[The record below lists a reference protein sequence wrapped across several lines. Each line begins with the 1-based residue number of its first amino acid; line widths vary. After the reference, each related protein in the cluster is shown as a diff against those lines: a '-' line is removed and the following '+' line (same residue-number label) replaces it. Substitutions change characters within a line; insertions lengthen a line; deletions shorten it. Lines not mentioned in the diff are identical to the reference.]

1 MAKKVEQNS
10 NDIEKKY
17 DVYMC
22 YRRTGMTIARLLY
35 SALRASGVSV
45 FFDASELA
53 TGRFSHEIYEAIKQS
68 RNMIVLMTQGALERC
83 VNEGDWVRNELEI
96 AISNNVNLVPV
107 VPSGVSQYFPT
118 DLPESL
124 QAISYI
130 QFATLEL
137 GELFEPSVQHI
148 IRKLNGVELLE
159 TVGPAALE
167 NIESDPNAFS
177 SPKEI
182 FISYSRDDKKDVKKI
197 KDELEASGFHCWMDL
212 EGVESGSEF
221 SVAIRQA
228 IDVAQVMLF
237 FLSDGSQTSQWARKE
252 VQYAMDEKKH
262 VVLIRFNDDDLT
274 KDFHFNFGLSDII
287 DWRLPEQKEKLI
299 RDLMKWRG
307 RAMTV
312 NETEKLSVRGTS
324 TPAVEGNGHDPAET
338 LFIRKVKRLK
348 KNYGRIEEPEENR
361 LRKVAEELGITV
373 LRREELIEQVED
385 EFEAGR

>member
-1 MAKKVEQNS
+1 MKDKRIEDQN
-10 NDIEKKY
+10 DDVKQY
-17 DVYMC
+17 DVYIC
-22 YRRTGMTIARLLY
+22 YRRTGAMIARLLY

-45 FFDASELA
+45 FFDEEELT
-53 TGRFSHEIYEAIKQS
+53 TGFFNQVLYKAIKQS

-83 VNEGDWVRNELEI
+83 VNENDWIRTELEF

-107 VPSGVSQYFPT
+107 VPSGVSQYFPS

-124 QAISYI
+124 QSISYI

-148 IRKLNGVELLE
+148 IRRLNGVELLE

-167 NIESDPNAFS
+167 HIESDPNAFS

-182 FISYSRDDKKDVKKI
+182 FISYSRDDIKDVKKI
-197 KDELEASGFHCWMDL
+197 KDELEASGFRCWMDL

-228 IDVAQVMLF
+228 IDVSQVMLF
-237 FLSDGSQTSQWARKE
+237 FLSDASQTSQWARKE

-262 VVLIRFNDDDLT
+262 VVLIRFNDDCLT
-274 KDFHFNFGLSDII
+274 KDFHFNFALSDII
-287 DWRLPEQKEKLI
+287 DWRLLEQKEKLI

-307 RAMTV
+307 RVMTV
-312 NETEKLSVRGTS
+312 NETEKLSVRGIS
-324 TPAVEGNGHDPAET
+324 TPAEEGNGHDPAET
-338 LFIRKVKRLK
+338 LFIRKVRRFK

-361 LRKVAEELGITV
+361 LRKVAEELGISA
-373 LRREELIEQVED
+373 LRREELIEQVEE
-385 EFEAGR
+385 EFDAGI